1 MLPRKVPKSQ
11 GSEFHCQDNFGKHKP
26 WGQPEENRKA
36 RYNYSLIELFEAGIQ
51 LQGSEIKSLR
61 NGRVEIAES
70 YAREEDN
77 EIFLIN
83 SHFSK
88 YSNASYLNH
97 IENRPRKLLLN
108 RKEIQKIIGKLN
120 KEALTLVPLKIYFN
134 KKGIA
139 KLEIALAKGKKI
151 HDKRDAKKRKDWVRE
166 RKKL

>member
-1 MLPRKVPKSQ
+1 MQIAVQ
-11 GSEFHCQDNFGKHKP
+11 
-26 WGQPEENRKA
+26 NRKA
-36 RYNYSLIELFEAGIQ
+36 RYNYSFIELFEAGIQ

-108 RKEIQKIIGKLN
+108 RKEIQKIIQRILSN
-120 KEALTLVPLKIYFN
+120 KEEVKSCLLYTSPSPR
-134 KKGIA
+134 
-139 KLEIALAKGKKI
+139 
-151 HDKRDAKKRKDWVRE
+151 DKRQSRMPSSA
-166 RKKL
+166 

>member
-1 MLPRKVPKSQ
+1 M
-11 GSEFHCQDNFGKHKP
+11 
-26 WGQPEENRKA
+26 
-36 RYNYSLIELFEAGIQ
+36 
-51 LQGSEIKSLR
+51 QGSEIKSLR

-120 KEALTLVPLKIYFN
+120 KESLTLVPLKIYFN

>member
-1 MLPRKVPKSQ
+1 MQIAVQ
-11 GSEFHCQDNFGKHKP
+11 
-26 WGQPEENRKA
+26 NRKA
-36 RYNYSLIELFEAGIQ
+36 RYNYSFIELFEAGIQ

-120 KEALTLVPLKIYFN
+120 KESLTLVPLKIYFN

-166 RKKL
+166 RKNYNDLYNWFRF

>member
-1 MLPRKVPKSQ
+1 MQIAVQ
-11 GSEFHCQDNFGKHKP
+11 
-26 WGQPEENRKA
+26 NRKA
-36 RYNYSLIELFEAGIQ
+36 RYNYSFIELFEAGIQ

-108 RKEIQKIIGKLN
+108 RKQIQKITGKLN
-120 KEALTLVPLKIYFN
+120 KESLTLVPLKIYFN
-134 KKGIA
+134 NKGIA

-151 HDKRDAKKRKDWVRE
+151 HDKRDAKKRKDWV
-166 RKKL
+166 LSLIHI

>member
-1 MLPRKVPKSQ
+1 M
-11 GSEFHCQDNFGKHKP
+11 
-26 WGQPEENRKA
+26 
-36 RYNYSLIELFEAGIQ
+36 
-51 LQGSEIKSLR
+51 QGSEIKSLR

-120 KEALTLVPLKIYFN
+120 KESLTLVPLKIYFN

-166 RKKL
+166 RKSLFSKMILRIRIF

>member
-1 MLPRKVPKSQ
+1 MQIAVQ
-11 GSEFHCQDNFGKHKP
+11 
-26 WGQPEENRKA
+26 NRKA
-36 RYNYSLIELFEAGIQ
+36 RYNYSFIELFEAGIQ

-108 RKEIQKIIGKLN
+108 RKKKIQLNRLSVTKIIDDVKKNGDKAILKYEKRFSNNKIIITGKPIID
-120 KEALTLVPLKIYFN
+120 KPLKY
-134 KKGIA
+134 
-139 KLEIALAKGKKI
+139 L
-151 HDKRDAKKRKDWVRE
+151 
-166 RKKL
+166 

>member
-1 MLPRKVPKSQ
+1 MQIAVQ
-11 GSEFHCQDNFGKHKP
+11 
-26 WGQPEENRKA
+26 NRKA
-36 RYNYSLIELFEAGIQ
+36 RYNYSFIELFEAGIQ

-120 KEALTLVPLKIYFN
+120 KESLTLVPLKIYFN

-151 HDKRDAKKRKDWVRE
+151 HDKRDAKKKRDWVRE

>member
-1 MLPRKVPKSQ
+1 MQIAVQ
-11 GSEFHCQDNFGKHKP
+11 
-26 WGQPEENRKA
+26 NRKA
-36 RYNYSLIELFEAGIQ
+36 RYNYSFIELFEAGIQ

-70 YAREEDN
+70 YAREEGN

-120 KEALTLVPLKIYFN
+120 KESLTLVPLKIY
-134 KKGIA
+134 
-139 KLEIALAKGKKI
+139 LT
-151 HDKRDAKKRKDWVRE
+151 KRVSQN
-166 RKKL
+166 